1 MTGCIATGK
10 TALMNILK
18 RRGENTINCDE
29 IASKVFKQK
38 ENEIFL
44 ALGNKILKNGKIS
57 KKKTSDLIFSDPKS
71 KKQLEK
77 IMHKQIYIE
86 VIKKLLWYFVSNN
99 SIVYIEIP
107 LFFELGLEKY
117 FDSIVVYV
125 DKETQ
130 IERMKQ
136 RDGDKNIENKIRYQ
150 MNMDEKVKYGTYVIK
165 NYYLNEMEE
174 QIEKLNIKG
183 TKMTT
188 YLIIVI
194 FLVILIS
201 KNN

>member
-1 MTGCIATGK
+1 
-10 TALMNILK
+10 MNILK

-38 ENEIFL
+38 ENEILL

-99 SIVYIEIP
+99 STVYIEIP

-136 RDGDKNIENKIRYQ
+136 RDGDKNIENKIRNQ
-150 MNMDEKVKYGTYVIK
+150 INMDEKVKYGTYVIK
-165 NYYLNEMEE
+165 NHDLNEMEE

>member
-1 MTGCIATGK
+1 
-10 TALMNILK
+10 MNILK

-99 SIVYIEIP
+99 STVYIEIP